1 MTQSKRSLWIVLTLI
16 AALVVWVVLR
26 STNAGR
32 AGLGGEIWID
42 ASAKPG
48 SDGTKDHP
56 LAALPDLTKGLTPG
70 AVLHIRAGKPFV
82 GDIVL
87 KDVKGTAEHPIVIRG
102 EAKDG
107 GRATMLGRARL
118 DNCQYVT
125 LERVAFEP
133 QVADTKDGRPW
144 VYANNSE
151 NVELRDCSV
160 RGAPG
165 DGELLTGKDNT
176 IRGGQVAACGG
187 VGITISGGTVD
198 SVQVESCRGGVVTQ
212 LYKTTIV
219 NCLLLH
225 NRGPAVQAGV
235 FKDTMHSPVEI
246 LDNLFYDNSG
256 GVLADGRSLAVI
268 VNNIFVNDYAT
279 TLLSGDDVEVSV
291 PSSAKVN
298 HNVYFRHPGK
308 DKLLRGLPYGQGV
321 DLSPLRPDNPFGL
334 RLRVDGKV
342 VFSLADPAWSAK
354 FDKDSQ
360 SLDIVQRFIGPNI
373 YTRSYEDLFAD
384 FQKEDFHP
392 RFTSPAVGRGENI
405 DAVKTDI
412 DGKPRLAGH
421 ADIGPY
427 AAPADWWKDIDSGKA
442 TIVDGTVPLDAAGRD
457 LGLGTKEKPFSTLA
471 KALAFGRWGSR
482 IYVKDSIYRDSA
494 MQTSFSFGPE
504 GTLSG
509 FPGQRPAFSPSECV
523 APARWEKYDAT
534 ENSEDTGKMPVGH
547 MGKMPI
553 PHADLYRIRD
563 WHTFLGGNF
572 RHNAW
577 MQDWYGNF
585 NIGGKDQNVTALS
598 RDRARLAEP
607 FRRIG
612 SIELDRDTSQLLWD
626 GVALQPAGGV
636 LGMEDFGIG
645 VASVWGRNLSNLR
658 PGSFMVGRRELL
670 LSKAVGA
677 GALKEGQYYLEGPNR
692 HPEMVMR
699 VNDKAAG
706 YVSEFLAQP
715 AAAWQAVQTYPTG
728 DKLWQLDAGTVAK
741 LGKNETRVL
750 AGGWKKV
757 RADKDSAWWVRQ
769 FALPAF
775 AMKLPG
781 GQALARQQAQ
791 IDRSAMPVNS
801 WRQRQNQTGDQ
812 ELAAV
817 FDNPYQDCLEVRLP
831 LAADPG
837 SPGLSAEYFNARVEG
852 LWRSTVVGSGPGV
865 NKAGAIML
873 SQFRTMEALATPEAT
888 AATAAENWQF
898 GFLVPMG
905 QTTPTLL
912 MRMPAAEDD
921 PALPNA
927 KKTVD
932 PNAEDF
938 WRLAVVD
945 DCLYVFPPLGETPDK
960 HTVDI
965 ACNSGLYLYGTG
977 GNSGFMDW
985 HEAGTLK
992 NIPAAKVFSTEL
1004 DFDHETYYP
1013 LWVAGQPA
1021 APTQGFEIDLADA
1034 SGKTI
1039 HILDDVRLDASG
1051 PGEKILTFT
1060 YLEGNPASPTKKE
1073 HKVNSKELG
1082 PDRKVVLPSQPVG
1095 FPDRMAFTIAPAT
1108 APQQMVEQQQY
1119 ISLKTVAARAALAPG
1134 TCFYDGDEH
1143 RFYVCPSAGSLP
1155 CVGGWSGCRYEPLG
1169 TLRGLYLLGGNSY
1182 GHQKQYGWSSGLNVP
1197 SRLIDDVSVGFS
1209 TTGVLSGVPGTE
1221 CRDCL
1226 FRWAQSEIG
1235 GGGEVSGDVRHTADR
1250 IKKPQLRVKHCTFD
1264 IANSFLFDGN
1274 DNPTKNIPFA
1284 NHHIWEDNTFVSIM
1298 AGLQACWWDQYCF
1311 NNVVQNNLFIYTGG
1325 TDVECCENLMAR
1337 NNIFANEKRSAV
1349 TYRGTDRGYV
1359 ISNTAFRGGGLWFD
1373 SEPQRANATE
1383 QGQPCYGPTFPTVR
1397 RGPVRWLSNSELG
1410 HETGLNLTVQWLP
1423 VPDHPEVYYCENW
1436 TFATPMLID
1445 AAGFAAYTSVGSL
1458 AAMKRGTYYTDTAA
1472 KRLYVQTPDG
1482 KQLQSAMPA
1491 PHIPQSDAVRR
1502 DLMYTL
1508 TVTRPGRLSIPYRAI
1523 SPTELEITGPLKPG
1537 STVQATYFDDK
1548 NVRKQESFPV
1558 TAATV
1563 VNGPMRITLAN
1574 KPADERLFV
1583 GMAGEK
1589 PPLVHV
1595 TSSQGPEPRPGLL
1608 NDVVPFDAELIPG
1621 SSIVASKVMGMKFNI
1636 LRGYFDEV
1644 KAGDQFETVF
1654 QSRSVYHFASVGNLW
1669 LDLRSWDPSDGNG
1682 NMCHGVDF
1690 NISTEQTNP
1699 DKSQV
1704 DYNCYWKDLHAV
1716 PGPLTAY
1723 VYWGKKLFERYSGEK
1738 EGASREDL
1746 FKATGYEEHG
1756 MTPPSY
1762 FTLVANPLRY
1772 DFRPLPDSPLIGAG
1786 TPTKQQVGDFLFDP
1800 DEGNGN
1806 QTFTFKGNERD
1817 MLGDLR
1823 GEKPTIGAIE
1833 KPLAGARAWYM
1844 AVDGKDG
1851 DGRGA
1856 KDVPLATA
1864 AYALARMRPGDVLVL
1879 KHGTYK
1885 QQIVIDR
1892 SGTSKDFLAVVAEA
1906 PPYDTPPRFPTPG
1919 QVIID
1924 ASGLGDQPA
1933 ILLKGCGHVR
1943 VAGIKVLNSG
1953 EGAGASPP
1961 RSAVCLEG
1969 TRDCVLEYV
1978 FVENHKGLGFNISG
1992 RGNTLYECCVKGT
2005 EGNAYRFEGSLTD
2018 IRWCASEGDYIGFMS
2033 NQPTAGLHMLQNRHT
2048 CQRPNSAFGYHIS
2061 NCSDVVFD
2069 GNWDQGS
2076 ATSITVDGGDRV
2088 LLVNNNIYPPKG
2100 NVGIYL
2106 SSRNTRVFNNY
2117 APGMAI
2123 DKGADYILGLNNV
2136 FNGNPF
2142 LGEGKGPQIWLDYN
2156 VYCAIYTPGQLPG
2169 RPAPM
2174 KIGNL
2179 AAWQTETGWDRNSIV
2194 APMIG
2199 QRGIDK
2205 NGRVHV
2211 RPHSLLVSSM
2221 THDFNV
2227 GPDSLTGAPYS
2238 GGGWFVP
2245 DVPENWKPYS
2255 SSMGVPPMSPTG
2267 VSPVSSSLG
2276 SDKNKETAHG
2286 QDGRE
2291 THGQDAHATPVY
2303 EFSAAPNVGAAAAY
2317 CYWYAAR
2324 VDYRQKDG
2332 KRKQMDIVKLD
2343 LPPGQIPPGTFCQD
2357 AAIGK
2362 LYFRMPSD
2370 AAEPCP
2376 IGKHHN
2382 VPPQQ
2387 AVGYYVGR
2395 NASGPKEKYFGKLV
2409 TAEIAA
2415 EMEKDGVKEVDAI
2428 ANVLTALI
2436 GTPGLEMGAPISG
2449 LARDCDSMPR
2459 PGVPSGFPTLGWYN
2473 GPGAFDIGAWE
2484 HNYYTP

>member
-16 AALVVWVVLR
+16 AVLVVWI
-26 STNAGR
+26 AGCR
-32 AGLGGEIWID
+32 KTPGSAGLEGEIWID
-42 ASAKPG
+42 ASANPG
-48 SDGTKDHP
+48 GDGTKNHP
-56 LAALPDLTKGLTPG
+56 LAALPDLTKGLMPG
-70 AVLHIRAGKPFV
+70 AVLHIRAGKPLV
-82 GDIVL
+82 GNIVL
-87 KDVKGTAEHPIVIRG
+87 KDVKGTAQKPIVIRG
-102 EAKDG
+102 EG
-107 GRATMLGRARL
+107 ETRATILGRAKL
-118 DNCQYVT
+118 IECQYVK
-125 LERVAFEP
+125 LERLAFEP
-133 QVADTKDGRPW
+133 LVADTKDNSFW
-144 VYANNSE
+144 VSAGGE
-151 NVELRDCSV
+151 NIELLDCMIT
-160 RGAPG
+160 GTPG
-165 DGELLTGKDNT
+165 DGLVMAGKNNAV
-176 IRGGQVAACGG
+176 RGGRIAACDRFGISLSGNSTTTIEG
-187 VGITISGGTVD
+187 VRI
-198 SVQVESCRGGVVTQ
+198 ESCGNAGIETGGQDVAV
-212 LYKTTIV
+212 V

-225 NRGPAVQAGV
+225 NRGAAIFVDGGLLKAYN
-235 FKDTMHSPVEI
+235 
-246 LDNLFYDNSG
+246 NLIYDNSG
-256 GVLADGRSLAVI
+256 GIHTDNSPSVEI
-268 VNNIFVNDYAT
+268 INNIFVNNYAT
-279 TLLSGDDVEVSV
+279 TLLSMYDVEVAA
-291 PSSAKVN
+291 PDSAKIN

-342 VFSLADPAWSAK
+342 VFSLTDPAWAAK
-354 FDKDSQ
+354 FDKDSL
-360 SLDIVQRFIGPNI
+360 SLDIVQRFTGPNS

-412 DGKPRLAGH
+412 EGKPRLASH

-457 LGLGTKEKPFSTLA
+457 LGLGTAAKPFSSLA

-482 IYVKDSIYRDSA
+482 IYVKDSIYRDTA

-509 FPGQRPAFSPSECV
+509 FPGQRPAFSPSECI
-523 APARWEKYDAT
+523 APARWEKFD
-534 ENSEDTGKMPVGH
+534 SGGKAS
-547 MGKMPI
+547 
-553 PHADLYRIRD
+553 ADLYRIRD
-563 WHTFLGGNF
+563 WHTFLGGNC

-577 MQDWYGNF
+577 MEDWYGNF
-585 NIGGKDQNVTALS
+585 HIGGPEANVTSLS
-598 RDRARLAEP
+598 RDRAKLAEP

-612 SIELDRDTSQLLWD
+612 HIDLDRDTSQLLWD
-626 GVALQPAGGV
+626 GIALQPAGGV

-645 VASVWGRNLSNLR
+645 VASVWGRDPSHLR
-658 PGSFMVGRRELL
+658 PGSFIVGRRELL

-677 GALKEGQYYLEGPNR
+677 GSLKEGQCYLEGPNR
-692 HPEMVMR
+692 HPEMSIR
-699 VNDKAAG
+699 VNDKVAG
-706 YVSEFLAQP
+706 YVSGFLAQP
-715 AAAWQAVQTYPTG
+715 ATAWQTVQTYPTG
-728 DKLWQLDAGTVAK
+728 DKLWQLDAATVAK

-750 AGGWKKV
+750 SDGWKKV

-769 FALPAF
+769 FALPTF

-781 GQALARQQAQ
+781 GQELARQQAQ
-791 IDRSAMPVNS
+791 IDRSAMPLNS
-801 WRQRQNQTGDQ
+801 WRQRQNQTGDP

-831 LAADPG
+831 SAVDPG
-837 SPGLSAEYFNARVEG
+837 APGLTAEYFNARVEG
-852 LWRSTVVGSGPGV
+852 LWRGTVVGSGPAV

-873 SQFRTMEALATPEAT
+873 SEFRTMEALATPEAT
-888 AATAAENWQF
+888 AATAGYNWSF

-905 QTTPTLL
+905 QSAPTLL
-912 MRMPAAEDD
+912 MRMPAFEDD
-921 PALPNA
+921 PATPNV
-927 KKTVD
+927 KKAVD
-932 PNAEDF
+932 PNTEDF

-945 DCLYVFPPLGETPDK
+945 DCLYVFPPLSEVPAK
-960 HTVDI
+960 HVVDI
-965 ACNSGLYLYGTG
+965 ACNSGLYVYGTG

-985 HEAGTLK
+985 HDAGTLK
-992 NIPAAKVFSTEL
+992 NIPTAKVFSTEL
-1004 DFDHETYYP
+1004 DFDHEAYYP
-1013 LWVAGQPA
+1013 LWAAGQPGI
-1021 APTQGFEIDLADA
+1021 PTQGFEIDLADPA
-1034 SGKTI
+1034 GKTI
-1039 HILDDVRLDASG
+1039 HILDNVRLDASG
-1051 PGEKILTFT
+1051 PGDKILTFT
-1060 YLEGNPASPTKKE
+1060 YFEGNPASPTKKE
-1073 HKVNSKELG
+1073 FKVNSKDLR
-1082 PDRKVVLPSQPVG
+1082 PDRKVVLPSQPIS
-1095 FPDRMAFTIAPAT
+1095 FPDRMAFAIAPAGT
-1108 APQQMVEQQQY
+1108 PQQMAEQQQG
-1119 ISLKTVAARAALAPG
+1119 ISLKTVATRAEIVPG

-1155 CVGGWSGCRYEPLG
+1155 YAGGWSGCRYEPLA

-1182 GHQKQYGWSSGLNVP
+1182 GHQKQYGWGSGLNVP

-1250 IKKPQLRVKHCTFD
+1250 IKKPQLHVKHCTFD

-1274 DNPTKNIPFA
+1274 DNPTKNIPFG

-1349 TYRGTDRGYV
+1349 TYRGSDRGYV

-1397 RGPVRWLSNSELG
+1397 RGPIRWMSNSELG

-1423 VPDHPEVYYCENW
+1423 APDHPEVYYCENW

-1445 AAGFAAYTSVGSL
+1445 AQGFAAYTSVGAL

-1502 DLMYTL
+1502 DLIYTL
-1508 TVTRPGRLSIPYRAI
+1508 TVTRAGRLSMPYRVI
-1523 SPTELEITGPLKPG
+1523 SPTELEIIEPLKPG
-1537 STVQATYFDDK
+1537 STVQATYFVDK
-1548 NVRKQESFPV
+1548 DTRKQEGFPV
-1558 TAATV
+1558 TAAAV
-1563 VNGPMRITLAN
+1563 VNGPLRIKLAA
-1574 KPADERLFV
+1574 KPADDRLFV
-1583 GMAGEK
+1583 GMAGEE
-1589 PPLVHV
+1589 PPKVRV

-1621 SSIVASKVMGMKFNI
+1621 SSIVASRVMGMKFNI

-1654 QSRSVYHFASVGNLW
+1654 QSRSVYHFSSLDNCW

-1682 NMCHGVDF
+1682 NACHGVDF
-1690 NISTEQTNP
+1690 MVNTEQTNP
-1699 DKSQV
+1699 DKSQI

-1716 PGPLTAY
+1716 PGPLTAC
-1723 VYWGKKLFERYSGEK
+1723 VNWGKPLFARYSGEK
-1738 EGASREDL
+1738 EGASREEL

-1786 TPTKQQVGDFLFDP
+1786 VASKQEVGEFLFDP
-1800 DEGNGN
+1800 DQGNGN

-1817 MLGDLR
+1817 MVGNAR
-1823 GEKPTIGAIE
+1823 HERPTIGAIE
-1833 KPLAGARAWYM
+1833 NPLPGARAWYM
-1844 AVDGKDG
+1844 ATDGKDA

-1856 KDVPLATA
+1856 KDAPLATA

-1879 KHGTYK
+1879 KAGTYK

-1892 SGTSKDFLAVVAEA
+1892 SGTSRDFLAIVAEA

-1943 VAGIKVLNSG
+1943 VAGLKVIGSK
-1953 EGAGASPP
+1953 AKPA
-1961 RSAVCLEG
+1961 AVELRD
-1969 TRDCVLEYV
+1969 TRDCVLEYI
-1978 FVENHKGLGFNISG
+1978 FVEKPDTTGIRATG
-1992 RGNTLYECCVKGT
+1992 RENTLYECCVKG
-2005 EGNAYRFEGSLTD
+2005 GNVGYDLSGSLTD
-2018 IRWCASEGDYIGFMS
+2018 ARWCASEGSFTGFQALNPS
-2033 NQPTAGLHMLQNRHT
+2033 AGLHLLQNRHWGEGKAAPQ
-2048 CQRPNSAFGYHIS
+2048 CGFLLGEKS
-2061 NCSDVVFD
+2061 SDLVLD
-2069 GNWDQGS
+2069 GNWASGS
-2076 ATSITVDGGDRV
+2076 IMGYDTAGARL
-2088 LLVNNNIYPPKG
+2088 LLVNNNAFQ
-2100 NVGIYL
+2100 NQTGI
-2106 SSRNTRVFNNY
+2106 SVKEGKDIRVFNNSLLGCV
-2117 APGMAI
+2117 AEGLKIA
-2123 DKGADYILGLNNV
+2123 DKNDLFLALNNV
-2136 FNGNPF
+2136 IQASGQSVTTPKATPAMNVV
-2142 LGEGKGPQIWLDYN
+2142 LDYN
-2156 VYCAIYTPGQLPG
+2156 LYSTPKTPLQFQ
-2169 RPAPM
+2169 ATTSD
-2174 KIGNL
+2174 KTFTDL
-2179 AAWQTETGWDRNSIV
+2179 AAWTAATGCDRNSLV
-2194 APMIG
+2194 APLIC
-2199 QRGIDK
+2199 QRMRDK
-2205 NGRVHV
+2205 NGRVHL
-2211 RPHSLLVSSM
+2211 RPEPFSVSSM

-2227 GPDSLTGAPYS
+2227 GPDSLIGAPYS
-2238 GGGWFVP
+2238 GGGSFVP
-2245 DVPENWKPYS
+2245 DVPENWKPCG
-2255 SSMGVPPMSPTG
+2255 MGVPPMSTTG
-2267 VSPVSSSLG
+2267 VPPVSG
-2276 SDKNKETAHG
+2276 HEDHGQDARGTHG
-2286 QDGRE
+2286 QDG
-2291 THGQDAHATPVY
+2291 HATLY
-2303 EFSAAPNVGAAAAY
+2303 EFSAAPNPGAAAAY
-2317 CYWYAAR
+2317 CYWYCAR

-2332 KRKQMDIVKLD
+2332 KRKAVDMVKVD

-2357 AAIGK
+2357 TVTGK

-2370 AAEPCP
+2370 ASEPCP
-2376 IGKHHN
+2376 IGKHN
-2382 VPPQQ
+2382 KVAPQQ

-2395 NASGPKEKYFGKLV
+2395 LASGPKEKYFGKLV
-2409 TAEIAA
+2409 DAKMAA
-2415 EMEKDGVKEVDAI
+2415 EMEKDGVKEVDAV
-2428 ANVLTALI
+2428 ANVLTCLC
-2436 GTPGLEMGAPISG
+2436 GTPGLEKGTPISG

-2459 PGVPSGFPTLGWYN
+2459 PGMPGGFPTLGWYN
-2473 GPGAFDIGAWE
+2473 GPGMFDIGAWE
-2484 HNYYTP
+2484 CGYWTP